1 MKVLNLDKFA
11 TFQKVSLGGKEYT
24 VQGKP
29 VEDFLTDTI
38 AKRLEEAKTNK
49 EKVEVLISEV
59 ERISDIPR
67 KVLVK
72 QTFGVLNAILMVAQG
87 VDPEK
92 QEDASE
98 GEDPKNE

>member
-1 MKVLNLDKFA
+1 MKVINLDKFA
-11 TFQKVSLGGKEYT
+11 TVQIVSLGGKEYT

-29 VEDFLTDTI
+29 VEDFITDTV
-38 AKRLEEAKTNK
+38 AKKLEAAKTSK
-49 EKVEVLISEV
+49 DKCEVLISEV

-92 QEDASE
+92 QQEAE
-98 GEDPKNE
+98 GEDQKNE